1 MKQLVFDED
10 IYNTIRRNIKKYRKQ
25 RGLTAA
31 ELAEQIGRSHDFMR
45 QIESEKVA
53 YNFSVDTFY
62 RVSVALEISADKLF
76 NKEDENQNSKEE
88 ST

>member
-1 MKQLVFDED
+1 MNQLVFDED

-31 ELAEQIGRSHDFMR
+31 ELAERIGRSHDFMR

-53 YNFSVDTFY
+53 YNFSVDTFC
-62 RVSVALEISADKLF
+62 RIFVALDVSLDKLV
-76 NKEDENQNSKEE
+76 NREN
-88 ST
+88 